1 MIIKGLQK
9 TTLLDYPDRIA
20 CTIFLGGCNLRCPY
34 CHNATLVYCNGED
47 ISMETL
53 FTFLKSRV
61 GRLEGVCISGG
72 EPTLHSDLPELIARI
87 KELGFLVK
95 LDTNGTNP
103 EMLDELIE
111 SGLVDYVAMDIK
123 NSPEKYSTTT
133 GVDCGA
139 LLDRIKSS
147 ARLLMEGRVEYEFR
161 TTVTVEHHTLSDMAM
176 IGEWLAGAK
185 HYYLQSY
192 REDGE
197 QIVGGFTTPDRQI
210 MSRLLTEIKRF
221 IPSAEIR
228 A

>member
-34 CHNATLVYCNGED
+34 CHNATLVYGNSED
-47 ISMETL
+47 ISEETL
-53 FTFLKSRV
+53 FTFLRSRV

-72 EPTLHSDLPELIARI
+72 EPTLHSDLPRLIAGI

-103 EMLDELIE
+103 EMLAELIGG
-111 SGLVDYVAMDIK
+111 GLVDYVAMDIK
-123 NSPEKYSTTT
+123 NSPEKYSVTT
-133 GVDCGA
+133 GVDCSA

-185 HYYLQSY
+185 RYYLQSY
-192 REDGE
+192 REEGE
-197 QIVGGFTTPDRQI
+197 QIVGGFTTPDRQM
-210 MSRLLTEIKRF
+210 MSRLLTEIKGF

>member
-34 CHNATLVYCNGED
+34 CHNATLVYGNSED
-47 ISMETL
+47 ISEETL
-53 FTFLKSRV
+53 FTFLRSRV

-72 EPTLHSDLPELIARI
+72 EPTLHSDLPQLIAGI

-103 EMLDELIE
+103 EMLAELIGG
-111 SGLVDYVAMDIK
+111 GLVDYVAMDIK
-123 NSPEKYSTTT
+123 NSPEKYSVTT
-133 GVDCGA
+133 GVDCSA

-147 ARLLMEGRVEYEFR
+147 ARLLMEGGVEYEFR

-185 HYYLQSY
+185 RYYLQSY
-192 REDGE
+192 REEGE
-197 QIVGGFTTPDRQI
+197 QIVGGFTTPDRQM
-210 MSRLLTEIKRF
+210 MSRLLTEIKGF